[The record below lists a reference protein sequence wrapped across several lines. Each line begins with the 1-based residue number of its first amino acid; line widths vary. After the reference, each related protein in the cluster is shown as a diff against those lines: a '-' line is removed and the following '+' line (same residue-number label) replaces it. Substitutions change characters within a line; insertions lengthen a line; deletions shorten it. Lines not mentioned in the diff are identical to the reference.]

1 MSVNADKISEILL
14 EFHELIREVLLFIL
28 KHDYVRVD
36 DVVRKF
42 SENRAEAIKIYKL
55 LEELKK
61 KDILMTVQKRTKIG
75 ITRGNLWITCIA
87 IKRR

>member
-28 KHDYVRVD
+28 KHDYVRV